1 LLEQLA
7 YLHDPLTV
15 EFEARIVRKTPAAE
29 GQIDVILEETYF
41 YPTGGG
47 QAHDTG
53 RLGEARVVDVFKG
66 EDGRV
71 VHRLD
76 RDIAETTAAAT
87 IDWERRLGHMQHH
100 SAQHILSR
108 TLEETLGLD
117 TLSARIS
124 AETPSTVD
132 VPAAELSVAE
142 VERVERFTNR
152 IVFECRPIKSY
163 VINDDQIETVPFR
176 RPPKVSGQIRVVE
189 VEAFDYSACGGTHCP
204 NTGMVGLIKI
214 LRLENRNQRLRIHFA
229 AGERALDYF
238 QQYQEVVTE
247 LGRHFSTRPEEIV
260 ALAQAQAEQLRA
272 AQRELRGIK
281 AEILTLEA
289 QTLAAKAEPY
299 GGYRLVL
306 ATFKDR
312 PLDQLRELAKML
324 REQAGFIVMLAGYD
338 GHKLSLL
345 VGCADD
351 VEVSARALLNEHLS
365 PIGGGGGGDARLAQ
379 GGGKATEAQVEG
391 LFDKTREII
400 AANESGEG

>member
-7 YLHDPLTV
+7 YLNDPLTV
-15 EFEARIVRKTPAAE
+15 EFEARIVQKTLAAE

-53 RLGEARVVDVFKG
+53 TLGEARVVDVFKG
-66 EDGRV
+66 EAGQV

-76 RDIAETTAAAT
+76 RDIGGATAAAH

-108 TLEETLGLD
+108 ALEETLGLE

-124 AETPSTVD
+124 ADTPSTID
-132 VPAAELSVAE
+132 VPAAELSPAE

-152 IVFECRPIKSY
+152 ILFECRPIKSY

-204 NTGMVGLIKI
+204 NTGMVGPIKI
-214 LRLENRNQRLRIHFA
+214 LRLENRNRRLRVHFA
-229 AGERALDYF
+229 AGERPLDYF
-238 QQYQEVVTE
+238 QQYQNVVTE
-247 LGRHFSTRPEEIV
+247 LSRHFSTNLDEIV
-260 ALAQAQAEQLRA
+260 TVVQTQAEQLRA
-272 AQRELRGIK
+272 AQRELRRIE

-289 QTLAAKAEPY
+289 QTLTARAEPY
-299 GGYRLVL
+299 EGYRLVL

-312 PLDQLRELAKML
+312 PLDQLRELARRL
-324 REQAGFIVMLAGYD
+324 REQAGFIVMLAVYD
-338 GHKLSLL
+338 GQKLSLV

-351 VEVSARALLNEHLS
+351 VEVSARALLGEHLS
-365 PIGGGGGGDARLAQ
+365 AIGGGGGGDARLAQ

-391 LFDKTREII
+391 FFDKTREVL
-400 AANESGEG
+400 AAK

>member
-7 YLHDPLTV
+7 YLNDPLTV
-15 EFEARIVRKTPAAE
+15 EFEARFVEKIPAAE
-29 GQIDVILEETYF
+29 GQIDVILAETYF

-66 EDGRV
+66 EAGRV

-76 RDIAETTAAAT
+76 RDISGSTAAAT

-108 TLEETLGLD
+108 ALEESLGLE

-124 AETPSTVD
+124 ADTPSTID
-132 VPAAELSVAE
+132 VPAAELSPVEVA
-142 VERVERFTNR
+142 RVERFTNR
-152 IVFECRPIKSY
+152 IVFECRPINSY
-163 VINDDQIETVPFR
+163 VINDDQIETAPFR

-214 LRLENRNQRLRIHFA
+214 LRLENRNQKLRLHFA
-229 AGERALDYF
+229 AGEQALHYF
-238 QQYQEVVTE
+238 QQYHDVVTG
-247 LGRHFSTRPEEIV
+247 LSRNFSTHPEEIV
-260 ALAQAQAEQLRA
+260 MVAQTQAEQLRT
-272 AQRELRGIK
+272 AQRELRRLE
-281 AEILTLEA
+281 AELLALEA
-289 QTLAAKAEPY
+289 QTLAASAEPWE
-299 GGYRLVL
+299 GYRLVL

-312 PLDQLRELAKML
+312 PLDQLRELAKRL
-324 REQAGFIVMLAGYD
+324 REQAAVIVMLAGYD
-338 GHKLSLL
+338 GQKLSLV

-351 VEVSARALLNEHLS
+351 VEVSARSLLTAHLS

-379 GGGKATEAQVEG
+379 GGGKASEAQVEG
-391 LFDKTREII
+391 LFDKTREVI
-400 AANESGEG
+400 AAN